1 MQLHKNNWLDI
12 FTGFRVALSMKKMLL
27 GAACLYVTILI
38 ILGTLFIASKWYPE
52 AQLHLD
58 ALLDN
63 PVKAAPA
70 LASDISENVSGL
82 AARKGFNPDGS
93 FAFRPIGLALGTGAL
108 LLLVWSF
115 FCGPIMRIAAVE
127 FTTDNNLPLN
137 EGFKFANKRLGSF
150 FWSPIAPLIFVLL
163 LLLGA
168 TLVGLLGRVP
178 VVGAP
183 LMGLFS
189 VLAIFFSAIALIL
202 LIATIFGCAF
212 MWPTIAVEGTN
223 SFDAVSRSFN
233 YILTRPWKTLWCW
246 LVAAVY
252 GAIAIAF
259 IGAFAWVM
267 LKLAFVCLGIG
278 MGAENFAA
286 INSYLTQMRI
296 APDTPTQIVIAGF
309 FLKVVFIL
317 VAGLVCGF
325 VVSYDCTACTIIY
338 CVIRRDID
346 GTGMDEIFL
355 PEPEEEPAPQPVQA
369 EENTNASPDN

>member
-12 FTGFRVALSMKKMLL
+12 FTGFRVAFSMKKMLL

-38 ILGTLFIASKWYPE
+38 LLGSLFIASKWSPE
-52 AQLHLD
+52 ARLHLD

-70 LASDISENVSGL
+70 FASDMAEKASGL
-82 AARKGFNPDGS
+82 AAHKGCNPDGS
-93 FAFRPIGLALGTGAL
+93 FALRPIGLALGAGVL
-108 LLLVWSF
+108 LLLTWSF
-115 FCGPIMRIAAVE
+115 FCGPIYRLAAVE

-137 EGFKFANKRLGSF
+137 ESFKFAHKRLGSF

-163 LLLGA
+163 LLVGA
-168 TLVGLLGRVP
+168 ALVGLLGRIP

-202 LIATIFGCAF
+202 LLATIFGCAF

-233 YILTRPWKTLWCW
+233 YILTRPWKTFWCW
-246 LVAAVY
+246 LVAAAY
-252 GAIAIAF
+252 GAVVIAF
-259 IGAFAWVM
+259 VGAFAWVM
-267 LKLAFVCLGIG
+267 LKLACLCLGVG

-286 INSYLTQMRI
+286 ITRYLTQMRI

-325 VVSYDCTACTIIY
+325 AVSYDCTACTIIY
-338 CVIRRDID
+338 CIIRRDVD
-346 GTGMDEIFL
+346 GTGMDEVFL
-355 PEPEEEPAPQPVQA
+355 PEPTEEPAPQPAQA
-369 EENTNASPDN
+369 EETTNASPDN